1 MLRKNHILIILL
13 LAILIAS
20 CNVNPEVNTSY
31 NLIDTNDL
39 KLHLNFLASDDFK
52 GRDTPSP
59 ELKIASAYLASISE
73 HYNLSTVMPDS
84 SYYQQISLRTRVLD
98 DASTLKLRTG
108 GETLTLTYPADFSP
122 RGSSLVSMTHN
133 SGLVFLGYGFQSQD
147 RSWDDLEGVD
157 FKGKAVVILDP
168 VLPDDHVLRGPETRM
183 LIRSR
188 AEVLI
193 SNGASLVLKVI
204 DDNRENWFAENKSSF
219 DSWSASHMK
228 DMDQGMDKD
237 PETTGSCILEI
248 RQEAAAA
255 ILGIGIPELK
265 QLSDG
270 LKQGEQLK
278 GSEVKNHS
286 LEARIIVHEYESS
299 TRNVLT
305 VVDGSDP
312 GLKDEYIVVGAHYDH
327 IGSGEGNIYNGAN
340 DNGSGTV
347 ALIELAEALSANPLS
362 RSVILAWFTGEEQGL
377 WGSKYMAAYPPVP
390 IVQIK
395 ACINLDVISGF
406 DLEKITVIGNM
417 LEFPS
422 LNESILRI
430 AEKDFGITADY
441 MDDKPRM
448 KEFFYTHS
456 DQYPFIQKGIPSV
469 WLGAESDEQEHI
481 HQPSDI
487 VDNICYEKVLLIT
500 QFTYLLTMAIANAG

>member
-1 MLRKNHILIILL
+1 MLRKNHILIFLLFAILL
-13 LAILIAS
+13 VS
-20 CNVNPEVNTSY
+20 CDSNQGVKTTI
-31 NLIDTNDL
+31 NLMDINDL
-39 KLHLNFLASDDFK
+39 KFHLSFLASDDFK

-84 SYYQQISLRTRVLD
+84 SYYQQIALRTRVLD
-98 DASTLKLRTG
+98 DASTLKLRKA

-122 RGSSLVSMTHN
+122 RGSSLVSMKHN

-147 RSWDDLEGVD
+147 QSWDDLEGVD

-183 LIRSR
+183 LLRSR

-204 DDNRENWFAENKSSF
+204 DDKRENWFAENKSSF
-219 DSWSASHMK
+219 DSWSASQMK
-228 DMDQGMDKD
+228 DMDIG
-237 PETTGSCILEI
+237 PETSGSCILDI

-265 QLSDG
+265 HLFDG

-278 GSEVKNHS
+278 VSEVKNHS
-286 LEARIIVHEYESS
+286 LEARIIVDEYVSS
-299 TRNVLT
+299 TRNVLA
-305 VVDGSDP
+305 VVEGSDP

-327 IGSGEGNIYNGAN
+327 IGSGEGSIYNGAN

-347 ALIELAEALSANPLS
+347 ALIELAEALSANPPS

-377 WGSKYMAAYPPVP
+377 WGSEYMAAYPPVP
-390 IVQIK
+390 IERIK

-417 LEFPS
+417 EEFPS
-422 LNESILRI
+422 LNESILNI
-430 AEKDFGITADY
+430 ADEDFGITADY
-441 MDDKPRM
+441 MDDNPRM
-448 KEFFYTHS
+448 QHFFYTHS

-469 WLGAESDEQEHI
+469 WLGAESDDQGHI
-481 HQPSDI
+481 HQSSDV
-487 VDNICYEKVLLIT
+487 VDNICYEKVLLVT
-500 QFTYLLTMAIANAG
+500 QFAYLLTMAMANAG

>member
-1 MLRKNHILIILL
+1 MLRKNHILIIIL
-13 LAILIAS
+13 LAILLAS
-20 CNVNPEVNTSY
+20 CDYKLDVNTTY

-59 ELKIASAYLASISE
+59 ELKIASAYLASLSE
-73 HYNLSTVMPDS
+73 HYNLSTIMPDS
-84 SYYQQISLRTRVLD
+84 SYYQEIALRTRVLD

-108 GETLTLTYPADFSP
+108 DETLTLTYPSDFSP
-122 RGSSLVSMTHN
+122 TGSSLVSMKHN
-133 SGLVFLGYGFQSQD
+133 SGIVFLGYGFQSQD

-157 FKGKAVVILDP
+157 FKGQAVVILDP

-183 LIRSR
+183 LLRSR

-193 SNGASLVLKVI
+193 SNGASLVIKVI
-204 DDNRENWFAENKSSF
+204 GDNRENWFAENHTSF
-219 DSWSASHMK
+219 DSWSASQMK
-228 DMDQGMDKD
+228 DLDMDS
-237 PETTGSCILEI
+237 ESTGSCILDI

-255 ILGIGIPELK
+255 ILGIGIQELK
-265 QLSDG
+265 QLFDG

-278 GSEVKNHS
+278 VSEVKNHS
-286 LEARIIVHEYESS
+286 LEARIIVDEYESS
-299 TRNVLT
+299 TRNVLAI
-305 VVDGSDP
+305 VEGSDP

-347 ALIELAEALSANPLS
+347 ALIELAEALSANPPA

-377 WGSKYMAAYPPVP
+377 WGSEYMAAYPPVP
-390 IVQIK
+390 IELIK

-406 DLEKITVIGNM
+406 NLEQITVIGNM
-417 LEFPS
+417 QEFPS
-422 LNESILRI
+422 LNESILSI
-430 AEKDFGITADY
+430 ADKDFGITADY
-441 MDDKPRM
+441 MDDNPRM

-469 WLGAESDEQEHI
+469 WLGAESDDQGHI
-481 HQPSDI
+481 HQSSDI
-487 VDNICYEKVLLIT
+487 VDNICYEKVLLVT
-500 QFTYLLTMAIANAG
+500 QFAYLLTVAMANAG